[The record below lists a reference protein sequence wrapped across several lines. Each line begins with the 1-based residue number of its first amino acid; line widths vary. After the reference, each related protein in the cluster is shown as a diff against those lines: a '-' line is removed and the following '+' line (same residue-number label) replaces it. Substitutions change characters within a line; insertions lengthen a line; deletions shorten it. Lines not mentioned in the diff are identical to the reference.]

1 MKVEIKIAG
10 RRKTLK
16 TLDRCFTWSLMIGI
30 SMQNE
35 KAEKR
40 PASTLLKFARCMTI
54 REGLADD
61 ETERRCKK
69 PRWGRGDGTGLLRA
83 GNGGTRSGQ
92 ESAAVFLFCRNAG
105 MERGIPQGID
115 HRAYFGARPVS
126 SKRCIGGANGSVG
139 KDSPCIYI
147 CVITA
152 RHFWQSVVLLHSSH
166 PLQNATGLPSVAIAT
181 WV

>member
-1 MKVEIKIAG
+1 MKRLSVGLPPEIEQLVIRLRKTDEYCMCSYADILRMLMKAGAERCRTNRG
-10 RRKTLK
+10 RRCKCEQ
-16 TLDRCFTWSLMIGI
+16 R
-30 SMQNE
+30 
-35 KAEKR
+35 
-40 PASTLLKFARCMTI
+40 
-54 REGLADD
+54 
-61 ETERRCKK
+61 KK
-69 PRWGRGDGTGLLRA
+69 PRWGRGDGTSLLRA

-92 ESAAVFLFCRNAG
+92 ESAAVFPFCRNAG

-181 WV
+181 RV